1 MEAQHFQHVVC
12 HLSCKFCCS
21 FASESDL
28 LQLHFAHD
36 FLERVTLKQI
46 RHYIQLRSVLLP
58 CFLPV
63 KCLRH
68 PSLNLYESM
77 SHSCIYYEPSYC
89 GTQFSFIFKTP
100 GNYFLSYRIKQQ
112 NFLTKVVSFS
122 FVRSSSLVRQLSLA
136 CRKRKKIAS
145 YSLPI
150 LAVNC
155 TIKLIFVIDQVRERS
170 GKSQVAKLGASF
182 PLRQPI
188 KTQYLRQLPLQG
200 CRLYCQ
206 SKPAA
211 SKYLDN
217 LYSTQS
223 PWIEPW
229 TSTVCVAVTK
239 LLSNCMYSGS
249 FVSMARKKQFN
260 DCELLS
266 WESR

>member
-12 HLSCKFCCS
+12 HLSCTFCCS
-21 FASESDL
+21 FASKSDS

-36 FLERVTLKQI
+36 FLETVTLKQI
-46 RHYIQLRSVLLP
+46 RYYIQLRSVLLP
-58 CFLPV
+58 FFLPV

-77 SHSCIYYEPSYC
+77 SHSCIYYELSYC

-112 NFLTKVVSFS
+112 NFLTNVVSLS
-122 FVRSSSLVRQLSLA
+122 FARSSSLVRQLSLA
-136 CRKRKKIAS
+136 CRKRKKITS

-170 GKSQVAKLGASF
+170 GKSQVAKLGASC

-188 KTQYLRQLPLQG
+188 KTQWLRQLPLQG
-200 CRLYCQ
+200 CHLSFQ

-211 SKYLDN
+211 LKYLDN

-223 PWIEPW
+223 PWIECW
-229 TSTVCVAVTK
+229 TSTVFVAVK
-239 LLSNCMYSGS
+239 KQLSHCVYSGL
-249 FVSMARKKQFN
+249 FVSMARN
-260 DCELLS
+260 
-266 WESR
+266 R